1 MKFTR
6 DWLFDHLET
15 DRSLAEILDALPM
28 LGLEVES
35 FDDPTRRLAPFTI
48 AEVISAEQHP
58 DADRLRVCM
67 VNTGSGD
74 PVQVVCGAPN
84 ARAGMKGVFAPVGA
98 WVPGIEL
105 ELKAGSIRGQ
115 DSNGMLCSER
125 EMMISDEHDGIIELA
140 ADAPLGESFAAFA
153 GLDDPVIEIAIT
165 PNRADCLG
173 VRGVARDLAAAG
185 YGTLKPL
192 DTSPHE
198 GGFDSPVTWR
208 LDLEGAE
215 HLCPLITGIAFRGV
229 SNRPSPDWMAR
240 RLTAIGQ
247 RPISALVDITNYVMF
262 DLGRPLHAYDT
273 AKIEGGELIVRQ
285 AQGGEPFAALNEK
298 TYEMQPGMI
307 TIGDAGGVDDLAG
320 VMGGERTGVSDT
332 TTDMF
337 LEIAIFDPISVATT
351 GRKLNL
357 NSDARYRFERGLDSE
372 GPIWAAGH
380 VARMVTE
387 ICGGEASVPVTA
399 GAGVAWQRT
408 IFLASGKVE
417 ALSGMVVAADEQ
429 QRILESL
436 GFTVSAVEG
445 GFDVAPPP
453 WRGDI
458 DGSADL
464 VEEIARIR
472 GFDHLPMEHLPRDEV
487 VAKPSLSPAQARL
500 FRLRRTLAGRGLM
513 EAVTFSFLSEADAVR
528 FGGGSAALTLV
539 NPISADL
546 SVMRPSILPNLLA
559 AAARNQDRGESD
571 AAMFEVG
578 PVFLGDAPGDQRTA
592 TTGLRHGSTAP
603 REWHGAMRQVDV
615 FDARADAEAALAA
628 LGIKLAGVQVHG
640 PKQLDAIPDWYHPG
654 RVGRLVQ
661 GHTVLASFGEIHP
674 SVAETYGLR
683 GRAVGFEIHVDDVPM
698 PKSKGPA
705 RQLLSLSVYQPVT
718 RDFAFIIDSDVTAGD
733 LMKAVKSGAG
743 PLLTDLRVFDLY
755 EGANIGE
762 GRKSIAVT
770 ITLTPTKATLTEA
783 EIDAISSEIVKI
795 VGKNCGGELRR

>member
-1 MKFTR
+1 
-6 DWLFDHLET
+6 
-15 DRSLAEILDALPM
+15 
-28 LGLEVES
+28 
-35 FDDPTRRLAPFTI
+35 
-48 AEVISAEQHP
+48 
-58 DADRLRVCM
+58 
-67 VNTGSGD
+67 
-74 PVQVVCGAPN
+74 
-84 ARAGMKGVFAPVGA
+84 
-98 WVPGIEL
+98 
-105 ELKAGSIRGQ
+105 
-115 DSNGMLCSER
+115 
-125 EMMISDEHDGIIELA
+125 
-140 ADAPLGESFAAFA
+140 
-153 GLDDPVIEIAIT
+153 
-165 PNRADCLG
+165 
-173 VRGVARDLAAAG
+173 
-185 YGTLKPL
+185 
-192 DTSPHE
+192 
-198 GGFDSPVTWR
+198 
-208 LDLEGAE
+208 
-215 HLCPLITGIAFRGV
+215 
-229 SNRPSPDWMAR
+229 
-240 RLTAIGQ
+240 
-247 RPISALVDITNYVMF
+247 
-262 DLGRPLHAYDT
+262 
-273 AKIEGGELIVRQ
+273 
-285 AQGGEPFAALNEK
+285 

-307 TIGDAGGVDDLAG
+307 TIGDAEGVDDLAG
-320 VMGGERTGVSDT
+320 VMGGERTGVSET

-357 NSDARYRFERGLDSE
+357 HSDARYRFERGLDCE

-380 VARMVTE
+380 VARMVMD

-399 GAGVAWQRT
+399 GPGAAWQRS

-417 ALSGMVVAADEQ
+417 ALSGMIVDADEQ

-436 GFTVSAVEG
+436 GFMVSAATG

-458 DGSADL
+458 DGAADL

-472 GFDHLPMEHLPRDEV
+472 GFEHLPMDHLPRDEV

-500 FRLRRTLAGRGLM
+500 FRLRRMLAGRGLM

-528 FGGGSAALTLV
+528 FGGGGAALTLV

-559 AAARNQDRGESD
+559 AAARNQDRGEPD

-578 PVFLGDAPGDQRTA
+578 PVFLGDAPEDQRTA
-592 TTGLRHGSTAP
+592 ATGLRHGSTAP
-603 REWHGAMRQVDV
+603 REWHGVMREVDV

-661 GHTVLASFGEIHP
+661 GRTVLASFGEIHP
-674 SVAETYGLR
+674 SVADAYGLR

-705 RQLLSLSVYQPVT
+705 RPLLSLSVYQPVT
-718 RDFAFIIDSDVTAGD
+718 RDFAFVVDSSVTAGD

-743 PLLTDLRVFDLY
+743 PLLSNMRVFDLY

-762 GRKSIAVT
+762 GKKSIAIT

-783 EIDAISSEIVKI
+783 EIDAISAEIVKI
-795 VGKNCGGELRR
+795 AGKNCGGELRQ